1 MGNKHPSIVPY
12 QLFEA
17 KDGDIIIACGNDQQF
32 KSLCNAFEWDFANSK
47 KFSTNKKRIKNRTEL
62 ISELSNKLKK
72 FKKEKII
79 KILNKAK
86 VPVGNVNSVSEALN
100 HVQTKSRKMIK
111 SISG

>member
-1 MGNKHPSIVPY
+1 M
-12 QLFEA
+12 Q
-17 KDGDIIIACGNDQQF
+17 
-32 KSLCNAFEWDFANSK
+32 
-47 KFSTNKKRIKNRTEL
+47 TKKRIKNRTEL

-86 VPVGNVNSVSEALN
+86 VPVGNVNSIGEALN

-111 SISG
+111 SISGEKFVRTPILYDNLKLSYKKIAPELGDSNLIIKKNILSNKFWE